1 MIALALAARMFVG
14 YLYPYYALDWMPA
27 DEARPPPRTVLV
39 RPGLQGAGW
48 TTGLWPSGVG

>member
-1 MIALALAARMFVG
+1 MIALAPAARMFVG

-39 RPGLQGAGW
+39 DLACKALMDHRISAIRRG
-48 TTGLWPSGVG
+48 